1 MKRFFDLIVSCSVL
15 PFAIPICLLAT
26 ISIWIECKA
35 SPFFWQ
41 VRLGRNEIP
50 FRLLKLRTM
59 AVDTIQAASHEVNQ
73 QQILKVGRIIR
84 AIKIDEIPQLWN
96 VLTGDMSLVGPRP
109 GLPLQEE
116 LTTARRHFNVF
127 ELLPGITGVS
137 QIAGVDMSSPW
148 DLAKLDATYNH
159 SWRVD
164 RDLNILW
171 RTILGSGSGDA
182 ATKNGKHG

>member
-15 PFAIPICLLAT
+15 PFAIPICLVAAVA
-26 ISIWIECKA
+26 IWLECKA

-41 VRLGRNEIP
+41 VRLGRNETP

-73 QQILKVGRIIR
+73 KQILNVGRIIR

-109 GLPLQEE
+109 GLPLQQE
-116 LTTARRHFNVF
+116 LTAARRVFNVF
-127 ELLPGITGVS
+127 ELMPGITGVS
-137 QIAGVDMSSPW
+137 QTAGIDMSSPW
-148 DLAKLDATYNH
+148 DVAKLDATYNQ

-164 RDLNILW
+164 RDLNILF
-171 RTILGSGSGDA
+171 RTILGRGSGDA
-182 ATKNGKHG
+182 ATKNSKHG